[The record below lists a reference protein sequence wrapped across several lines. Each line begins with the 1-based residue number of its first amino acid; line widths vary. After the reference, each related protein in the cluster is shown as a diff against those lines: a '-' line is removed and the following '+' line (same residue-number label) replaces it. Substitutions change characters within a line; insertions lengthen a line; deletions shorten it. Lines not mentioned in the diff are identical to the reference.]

1 MLEQSEELAEQLMCN
16 SSRYRQLARLA
27 AERINEFDELNSV
40 INEDVGDVPRK
51 NYMDTT
57 SKQKIDITKQAI
69 DTGNG
74 HGMDLSFIQ
83 KPHHWDPRRLYSQT
97 ACDWQQRVD
106 FDRLRKDRLATLRDA
121 MTAQDLG
128 ALVLFAGANIRY
140 ATGSYQG
147 NWKYN
152 INIRYVRG
160 AQRRRPGSV

>member
-1 MLEQSEELAEQLMCN
+1 
-16 SSRYRQLARLA
+16 
-27 AERINEFDELNSV
+27 
-40 INEDVGDVPRK
+40 
-51 NYMDTT
+51 MDTT

-74 HGMDLSFIQ
+74 YGMDLSFIQ
-83 KPHHWDPRRLYSQT
+83 KPHYWDPRRLYSQT

-106 FDRLRKDRLATLRDA
+106 FDRLRRDRLQRLREA
-121 MTAQDLG
+121 MAAKDLG

-160 AQRRRPGSV
+160 AQQRRAGAV